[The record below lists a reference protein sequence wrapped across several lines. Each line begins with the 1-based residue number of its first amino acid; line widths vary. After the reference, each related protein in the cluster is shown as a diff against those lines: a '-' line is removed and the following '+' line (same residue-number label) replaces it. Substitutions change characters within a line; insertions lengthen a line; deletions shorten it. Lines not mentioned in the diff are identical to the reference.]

1 MELTKTEPQELQPAD
16 NSNLPL
22 PMQNML
28 TLPVIRQL
36 GLMIGLAASVAIGVA
51 IVLWS
56 QATDYSVM
64 YSNLTGQ
71 TAQHMAEVLDQYDI
85 KYRLDPDSGVLMV
98 ESGKINDAKLK
109 LAAADLANPQS
120 SGFEM
125 IEKDQ
130 GFGSSAFIQSARYQH
145 AQEIELARTITS
157 IGSVQSAR
165 VHLAIPKESAF
176 VRNRRKPSASVMIKL
191 VPGRK
196 LEKGQVQAIINLV
209 SASIPNMESSEVT
222 LVDDKGR
229 LLSSDNDDT
238 DMALTT
244 SQLDYTRKVERT
256 YTQRIEDIL
265 SPLVGL
271 NGVRAQVNA
280 DIDFT
285 RSESTSEVFNPDLPA
300 IRSEQLVEEETKGSI
315 MEGGVPG
322 ALSNQ
327 PPAAGTAPEQATA
340 EDGTPTPVQ
349 PSKKRNRSTRN
360 YELDKT
366 ISHTRRVP
374 GSIRRL
380 SIAVLL
386 DVRTTTDEEGTVIP
400 QPYSTEELNRF
411 TSLVKEAVGFNTLR
425 GDSVNVINAA
435 FVAPV
440 EFEVPEQPLWE
451 KNWFL
456 TLMKQILGGLLVL
469 LLFFGVLK
477 PVMKNLSRVHVVS
490 ESTDEEEED
499 ELAEDQLTIGADGQ
513 PARLPRPN
521 SYEGNLTMARQMASQ
536 EPKRVA
542 LVVKNWIE
550 EGK

>member
-1 MELTKTEPQELQPAD
+1 MELTKTEPQELQPAEH
-16 NSNLPL
+16 SNLPL

-28 TLPVIRQL
+28 SLPVLRQL

-51 IVLWS
+51 VVLWS
-56 QATDYSVM
+56 QTTDYSVL

-71 TAQHMAEVLDQYDI
+71 TAQHMAEVLDQSGI
-85 KYRLDPDSGVLMV
+85 EYRLDPDSGVLMV
-98 ESGKINDAKLK
+98 DSAKVNDAKLK

-157 IGSVQSAR
+157 IASVQSAR

-191 VPGRK
+191 VPGRQ

-256 YTQRIEDIL
+256 YTRRIEDIL

-340 EDGTPTPVQ
+340 EDGSQVPPVQ

-374 GSIRRL
+374 GSIRKL
-380 SIAVLL
+380 SIAVIL
-386 DVRTTTDEEGTVIP
+386 DVRTTTDEEGKVIP
-400 QPYSTEELNRF
+400 QPYSADELSRF

-435 FVAPV
+435 FVSPA

-451 KNWFL
+451 KSWFL
-456 TLMKQILGGLLVL
+456 TLVKQILGALLVL

-477 PVMKNLSRVHVVS
+477 PVMKNLSHVHAAP
-490 ESTDEEEED
+490 ESADEEGE
-499 ELAEDQLTIGADGQ
+499 ELAEDQLTLGADGQ
-513 PARLPRPN
+513 AARLPRPN

-542 LVVKNWIE
+542 MVVKNWIE